1 VRARLVIECVVLWM
15 MVPFIGYGSTTIPLQ
30 INDGGYIFLTV
41 RINGDTEAKFM
52 LDTGAGVNVIS
63 QRLFERIR
71 TTVATDGLHT
81 GTRHNGEQIT
91 GMLYRVPSLSIGTY
105 SQENVTIGIYDGLRE
120 CDGLLSLDYFRDT
133 PFTIDFK
140 NQQLIIEDR
149 DELKKI
155 KEKGLVVPIKIQTN
169 GKHELQFFVDLCFN
183 DDVQCRAEFDT
194 GAGFNMLMLHPSYMD
209 RLKIKT
215 PSQPGNYGYYI
226 FSTTLPKLMYCA
238 HMETLV
244 NSDVFVGFKEGLIY
258 DGLVG
263 TAMFRN
269 KRLTINIPGS
279 EIIAH

>member
-1 VRARLVIECVVLWM
+1 ML
-15 MVPFIGYGSTTIPLQ
+15 VPFVVYGRTIIPLQ
-30 INDGGYIFLTV
+30 INDGGYIFLSV
-41 RINGDTEAKFM
+41 NINGDTEAKFM

-91 GMLYRVPSLSIGTY
+91 GMLYRIPSLSLGSY
-105 SQENVTIGIYDGLRE
+105 SQQNVTIGIYDGLRD

-140 NQQLIIEDR
+140 NQQLIIEGP

-155 KEKGLVVPIKIQTN
+155 KVDGLVVPIKIQTN

-183 DDVQCRAEFDT
+183 DDVQCSAEFDT
-194 GAGFNMLMLHPSYMD
+194 GAGFNMLMLHPRYMD

-215 PSQPGNYGYYI
+215 PSQPANYGYYI
-226 FSTTLPKLMYCA
+226 FSTTLPKLMYCVYK
-238 HMETLV
+238 ETLV
-244 NSDVFVGFKEGLIY
+244 NRNVFVGFKEGLIY
-258 DGLVG
+258 NGLVG
-263 TAMFRN
+263 SAMFRN